1 LVIAVGAASRGEM
14 ARRSADALAER
25 LGQTATLFPG
35 DHGGFMSDP
44 PAFAAAIREVLAQS
58 R

>member
-1 LVIAVGAASRGEM
+1 MIAVGAASRSEL
-14 ARRSADALAER
+14 ARRSADALAAR
-25 LGQTATLFPG
+25 LGQTATVFPG

-44 PAFAAAIREVLAQS
+44 KAFAAAIREVLAEG